1 MMEQHGA
8 TQNTQSWTDNAVE
21 YCGVSKP
28 FFHLFS
34 LQALFDTFCAIAASD
49 TVYTLA
55 CFEVSRDCEL

>member
-8 TQNTQSWTDNAVE
+8 TQNTQSWMDGQC
-21 YCGVSKP
+21 CGVLWSQQTI
-28 FFHLFS
+28 FS
-34 LQALFDTFCAIAASD
+34 FVFTAGTFCAIAASD